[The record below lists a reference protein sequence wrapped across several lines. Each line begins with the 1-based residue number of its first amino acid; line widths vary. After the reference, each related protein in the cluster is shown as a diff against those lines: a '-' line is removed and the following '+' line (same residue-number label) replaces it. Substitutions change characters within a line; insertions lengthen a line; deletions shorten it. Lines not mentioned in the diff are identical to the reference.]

1 MRANVRVNLKTDQ
14 YGKTASKKIN
24 LSSIS
29 CCVLCEGENA
39 YLVYKNET
47 TQFQHQE
54 KPFECRNCP
63 RGYFLRKVF
72 ILINLEFRRHLK
84 IFENRWRETKQIE
97 VYGEIRR
104 EFERYACCNENECI
118 CDTSNCS
125 KCPTNY
131 YRPRQEAEKCCHE
144 STIYK
149 NGECLQKTQSL
160 PSVPPTVTRTVPPT
174 TKKPPPP
181 HCKGNC

>member
-1 MRANVRVNLKTDQ
+1 MEAVEETKFKCGISTCQKNACYSDDLFKKGYKVFEYPQAGFRVSISTNQILLLVQASMKVHLKTHQ

-29 CCVLCEGENA
+29 CCVLCKGENA

-72 ILINLEFRRHLK
+72 IPML
-84 IFENRWRETKQIE
+84 
-97 VYGEIRR
+97 
-104 EFERYACCNENECI
+104 
-118 CDTSNCS
+118 DSNF
-125 KCPTNY
+125 
-131 YRPRQEAEKCCHE
+131 
-144 STIYK
+144 
-149 NGECLQKTQSL
+149 LF
-160 PSVPPTVTRTVPPT
+160 
-174 TKKPPPP
+174 
-181 HCKGNC
+181 

>member
-1 MRANVRVNLKTDQ
+1 MWAFYWKLSKKRNSNVESVLVRKTHVIRMIYWKKDIKFSNILRRVFESQSRPIRSLDRACMKVHLKTYQ

-29 CCVLCEGENA
+29 CCVLCKGENA

-72 ILINLEFRRHLK
+72 IPML
-84 IFENRWRETKQIE
+84 
-97 VYGEIRR
+97 
-104 EFERYACCNENECI
+104 
-118 CDTSNCS
+118 DSNF
-125 KCPTNY
+125 
-131 YRPRQEAEKCCHE
+131 
-144 STIYK
+144 
-149 NGECLQKTQSL
+149 LF
-160 PSVPPTVTRTVPPT
+160 
-174 TKKPPPP
+174 
-181 HCKGNC
+181 